1 MVLQFLKFELRQM
14 LSFSWTLVISHRL
27 LTRPANTP
35 LITKSLTTP
44 TTTMLLL
51 TLLPFFLV
59 STLTTAA
66 SLIRTLCT
74 CTCTSPTHRGYTLTL
89 TFTFTFTP
97 HPSTNST
104 PSYTIYDKCVSE
116 MGPGGCNED
125 VTYLEKYT
133 ITQNNHTSA
142 YHRNLF
148 GPDEYD
154 FDGRGKQKVLVREA
168 HELGDRNVT
177 E

>member
-27 LTRPANTP
+27 LTQPANTP
-35 LITKSLTTP
+35 LITKCPTTP

-74 CTCTSPTHRGYTLTL
+74 CTSPTHRGYTLI
-89 TFTFTFTP
+89 FTSTP

-104 PSYTIYDKCVSE
+104 LSYTIHDKCVSE
-116 MGPGGCNED
+116 MDRGGCNED

-133 ITQNNHTSA
+133 ITQSNHTFA

-148 GPDEYD
+148 GPDEYE
-154 FDGRGKQKVLVREA
+154 FDGRGKQQVLVREA